1 LVAAL
6 LLSLENNNNA
16 MKEIK
21 LLEEQIDKLKLKDF
35 DLEAWKQYTI
45 VLLARI
51 FGDNNQKIQQI
62 EKIEYD
68 YSSWA
73 LRDTSGKSSYLDTCK
88 KLGKEIL
95 MASIDE
101 LNAFGVPDKNVK
113 SEYSVSKEVIS
124 LALENELKVS
134 QFKELVALINED
146 WDIDKKKSAIQKKL
160 ESYGKTSFAHI
171 LSDILSHPDLKGKL

>member
-1 LVAAL
+1 
-6 LLSLENNNNA
+6 

-21 LLEEQIDKLKLKDF
+21 LLEEQVDKLKLKDF

-113 SEYSVSKEVIS
+113 PEHSVSKEVIS
-124 LALENELKVS
+124 LALENELKMS
-134 QFKELVALINED
+134 QFKELIALINED
-146 WDIDKKKSAIQKKL
+146 WAIDKKKSAIQKKL

>member
-1 LVAAL
+1 MVASL
-6 LLSLENNNNA
+6 LLSLGNNNNA

-73 LRDTSGKSSYLDTCK
+73 LRDTSGSSSYMETCK

-95 MASIDE
+95 QASIDE
-101 LNAFGVPDKNVK
+101 LKTFGLPDLSQPSQNHLPV
-113 SEYSVSKEVIS
+113 EVLIN
-124 LALENELKVS
+124 ALEDDLKVS
-134 QFKELVALINED
+134 QFRKLKSIINTEKSADEKQKEIKELLKD
-146 WDIDKKKSAIQKKL
+146 LQKDDVL
-160 ESYGKTSFAHI
+160 NIVLNILTS
-171 LSDILSHPDLKGKL
+171 PDLKGKL